1 MTFAIHTFGCKVNI
15 YESEYVT
22 NLLLEHG
29 YKMVEWDS
37 SEDADI
43 YIINTCTVTNE
54 ADKKDRKLIHSTRN
68 NHESS
73 ILIVMGCYSQLN
85 PDDIDAD
92 IIIGNKYKSELIML
106 IDMYLK
112 EHKKIVKVNDIS
124 KINFED
130 MFINKFMTHTR
141 AFVKIQDGC
150 NAFCAYCAIPYAR
163 GGLRSKDFD
172 SAISEVT
179 NLVNNGYKEI
189 VLTGIHTGRYGI
201 EKHTNLESLLR
212 ELVKIKGLLRI
223 RLSSIEVN
231 EITDG
236 IIDLIKNNDK
246 MAKHLHI
253 PLQSGS
259 NMILKQMN
267 RLYDKETFI
276 NKIDYIRKEIP
287 DISITTDLIL
297 GFPGETDELFNE
309 TMDTLKRIRFT
320 KIHTFPYSKRSGTKA
335 ATMANQ
341 VDGNI
346 KKCRV
351 KEVICLSDEFEK
363 DFYKQKIGKIYDG
376 IIETRKDGKKIVI
389 TSNYIPVLVDTDKDN
404 NVVVKVKITDV
415 YQDNVIG
422 NIM

>member
-201 EKHTNLESLLR
+201 EK
-212 ELVKIKGLLRI
+212 
-223 RLSSIEVN
+223 
-231 EITDG
+231 
-236 IIDLIKNNDK
+236 
-246 MAKHLHI
+246 
-253 PLQSGS
+253 
-259 NMILKQMN
+259 
-267 RLYDKETFI
+267 
-276 NKIDYIRKEIP
+276 
-287 DISITTDLIL
+287 
-297 GFPGETDELFNE
+297 
-309 TMDTLKRIRFT
+309 
-320 KIHTFPYSKRSGTKA
+320 
-335 ATMANQ
+335 
-341 VDGNI
+341 
-346 KKCRV
+346 
-351 KEVICLSDEFEK
+351 
-363 DFYKQKIGKIYDG
+363 
-376 IIETRKDGKKIVI
+376 
-389 TSNYIPVLVDTDKDN
+389 
-404 NVVVKVKITDV
+404 
-415 YQDNVIG
+415 
-422 NIM
+422 